1 MKGNANVRNWAAP
14 LFVSAMICVASAGTK
29 SAGNLSRRD
38 NGALFIGSMPENFG
52 QYITTEIM
60 AQNLNLTVTTEANK
74 AVCVMKGTVALGGF
88 RNAGSASIQL
98 IGPNG
103 DVIWSATS
111 GDKDSVKDLAHNL
124 VKQLK
129 HDFQNSVKGK

>member
-1 MKGNANVRNWAAP
+1 MKSWAGI
-14 LFVSAMICVASAGTK
+14 LLVSVWICVASASTK
-29 SAGNLSRRD
+29 SAGNLPLCGG
-38 NGALFIGSMPENFG
+38 GALFVDSMPENFG

-60 AQNLNLTVTTEANK
+60 AQGVRLTVTTEANK
-74 AVCVMKGTVALGGF
+74 AACVMRGTVALGGF

-98 IGPNG
+98 IGPSG
-103 DVIWSATS
+103 DVVWSATS

-129 HDFQNSVKGK
+129 RDLQNQSKAK

>member
-1 MKGNANVRNWAAP
+1 MKSWTLA
-14 LFVSAMICVASAGTK
+14 LFVSAMICAASASTK
-29 SAGNLSRRD
+29 SAGNLSQCD
-38 NGALFIGSMPENFG
+38 GKAIFIDSMQENFG
-52 QYITTEIM
+52 EYITTEIM
-60 AQNLNLTVTTEANK
+60 AQNLTLSVTTEPSR
-74 AVCVMKGTVALGGF
+74 AVCVMRGTAALGGF
-88 RNAGSASIQL
+88 RNTGSASIKM

-129 HDFQNSVKGK
+129 RDLRNSATTK

>member
-1 MKGNANVRNWAAP
+1 
-14 LFVSAMICVASAGTK
+14 
-29 SAGNLSRRD
+29 
-38 NGALFIGSMPENFG
+38 MPENFG

-60 AQNLNLTVTTEANK
+60 AQNLKLNVTTEASK
-74 AVCVMKGTVALGGF
+74 AVCIMKGTVAVGGF

-98 IGPNG
+98 IGPNS
-103 DVIWSATS
+103 DVVWSATS

-129 HDFQNSVKGK
+129 HDLQNSAKTK

>member
-1 MKGNANVRNWAAP
+1 
-14 LFVSAMICVASAGTK
+14 
-29 SAGNLSRRD
+29 
-38 NGALFIGSMPENFG
+38 
-52 QYITTEIM
+52 
-60 AQNLNLTVTTEANK
+60 
-74 AVCVMKGTVALGGF
+74 MKGTVALGGF
-88 RNAGSASIQL
+88 RKHRGSASIKM

-129 HDFQNSVKGK
+129 RDLRNPGYDEITVRAKPDPRAH

>member
-1 MKGNANVRNWAAP
+1 MKNWTSA
-14 LFVSAMICVASAGTK
+14 LFVSAMICAASASTK
-29 SAGNLSRRD
+29 SAGNLSLCD
-38 NGALFIGSMPENFG
+38 GKAIFIDSMQENFG
-52 QYITTEIM
+52 EYITTEIM
-60 AQNLNLTVTTEANK
+60 AQNLTLSVTTEQSRAI
-74 AVCVMKGTVALGGF
+74 CVMRGTVALGGF
-88 RNAGSASIQL
+88 RNTGSASIKM

-129 HDFQNSVKGK
+129 RDLRNPATTK